1 MRHPFHSLGVLAP
14 LTQSAP
20 LGRMGRRVACG
31 DIMQFAVHECD
42 NIANLG
48 FMPVLVAI
56 LAGVLATMTGVSAN
70 CRGHCG

>member
-1 MRHPFHSLGVLAP
+1 
-14 LTQSAP
+14 
-20 LGRMGRRVACG
+20 MGRRVACG